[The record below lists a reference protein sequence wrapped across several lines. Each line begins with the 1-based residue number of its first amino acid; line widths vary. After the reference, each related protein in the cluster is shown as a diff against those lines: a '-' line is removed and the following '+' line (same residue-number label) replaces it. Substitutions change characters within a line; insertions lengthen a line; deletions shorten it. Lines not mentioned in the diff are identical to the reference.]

1 MTQPSVIDSVFRA
14 LADPTRRRVL
24 EHLSRGPTS
33 VSELAEAF
41 SMELQSFVEQ
51 FAVLERGGLVKSKK
65 KGRVRVYRINHQRFK
80 VAENWLAEQRRLWET
95 RLNQLDD
102 YLYDLKHEGEN
113 L

>member
-1 MTQPSVIDSVFRA
+1 
-14 LADPTRRRVL
+14 
-24 EHLSRGPTS
+24 
-33 VSELAEAF
+33 
-41 SMELQSFVEQ
+41 MELQSFVEQ

-80 VAENWLAEQRRLWET
+80 VAETWLAEKRRLWET